1 MIARHIVSQIRND
14 AAGFPVVAVL
24 GPRQSGKTTLV
35 KALFPEMVYRN
46 LEIPSTREYAERD
59 PVAFLASSPNGMI
72 VDEFQRVP
80 ELLSYIQ
87 NEVDT
92 RDEPG
97 RFILTGSQNFLMM
110 ERISQS
116 LAGRVALFT
125 LLPLSLGEIT
135 DAGLDSGSLNE
146 TLYRGFFPRLLGAP
160 IDARRF
166 YDGYVQTY
174 LERDVRTV
182 RDIGDLTRFQR
193 FIRLCAGRVGQIVN
207 LSSISDDLGISHNT
221 VSAWLSVL
229 EASYVIRLIRPY
241 HRNFG
246 KQTVKS
252 PRLYFTDT
260 GLVCALLEIDSP
272 TALETHYLRGA
283 IFENLVAAELA
294 KTQLNAGRRDAT
306 CFWRDRRGHEVD
318 FLIDRGN
325 SRFALEAK
333 AGRTITDDW
342 FRGLAYYGELDTE
355 CPPDHRFVVHGGTE
369 RQARSVGSVVPWR
382 DLPEL
387 ARRFVG

>member
-1 MIARHIVSQIRND
+1 MIARRIEGPIRKD
-14 AAGFPVVAVL
+14 AAGFPVVALL

-35 KALFPEMVYRN
+35 KRLFPGMEYRN
-46 LEIPSTREYAERD
+46 LEVPATREYAQRD
-59 PVAFLASSPNGMI
+59 PVAFLASGPNGMI

-87 NEVDT
+87 NEVDA

-97 RFILTGSQNFLMM
+97 RYILTGSQNFLMM

-116 LAGRVALFT
+116 LAGRVGLFT
-125 LLPLSLGEIT
+125 LLPLSIGE
-135 DAGLDSGSLNE
+135 LDDTGIELPSLDE
-146 TLYRGFFPRLLGAP
+146 TLFRGFFPRLFGAP
-160 IDARRF
+160 IDSRRF
-166 YDGYVQTY
+166 YDSYVQTY

-182 RDIGDLTRFQR
+182 RDIGDLSRFQR
-193 FIRLCAGRVGQIVN
+193 FIRICAGRVGQIVN
-207 LSSISDDLGISHNT
+207 LSSISDDLGVSHNT
-221 VSAWLSVL
+221 VGAWLSVL

-260 GLVCALLEIDSP
+260 GLVCSLLEIDSP
-272 TALETHYLRGA
+272 AALETHYLRGA
-283 IFENLVAAELA
+283 VFENLVATELA
-294 KTQLNAGRRDAT
+294 KAQLNAGRRDVT

-318 FLIDRGN
+318 FLIDRG
-325 SRFALEAK
+325 STRFALEAK
-333 AGRTITDDW
+333 AGQTITSDW
-342 FRGLAYYGELDTE
+342 FRGLVYYGDLDE
-355 CPPDHRFVVHGGTE
+355 GCPPDHRFVVHGGTE
-369 RQARSVGSVVPWR
+369 RQSRSAGSAVPWQ
-382 DLPEL
+382 EISGL